1 MSVNTV
7 TLTGNIT
14 KDAQLNTTTTSG
26 TSVLNFSIAVN
37 DRRKNA
43 QTGEWEDHPNFF
55 DISVFGRRAEAIHTW
70 CTKGT
75 KVTIQGKLRQNT
87 WVDKNTG
94 QNRSRVTIICDEI
107 EFMQRRNNDGGN
119 GGGGSYKAPEP
130 QQSAPQQPVTT
141 QPAADPYDE
150 DVPF

>member
-7 TLTGNIT
+7 ALTGNIT
-14 KDAQLNTTTTSG
+14 RDAELNTTTTSG

-43 QTGEWEDHPNFF
+43 QTGEWEDHPNFI

-70 CTKGT
+70 CTKGA
-75 KVTIQGKLRQNT
+75 KVAIQGKLRQNT

-94 QNRSRVTIICDEI
+94 QNRSRITIICDEI
-107 EFMQRRNNDGGN
+107 EFMQRRNNDGGGN
-119 GGGGSYKAPEP
+119 GGGSYQAPAP
-130 QQSAPQQPVTT
+130 QQSAPRQQPAP
-141 QPAADPYDE
+141 QPSAAEYDD